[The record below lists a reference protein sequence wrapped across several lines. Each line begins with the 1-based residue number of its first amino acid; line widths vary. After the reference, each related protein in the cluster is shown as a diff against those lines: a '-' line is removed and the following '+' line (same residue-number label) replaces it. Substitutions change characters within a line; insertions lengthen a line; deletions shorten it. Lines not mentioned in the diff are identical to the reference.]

1 MFVIELTIK
10 TNNIKINYFFLSRR
24 FIMSLCIRSITVERR
39 SDKLGV
45 VEGPIDSKVSM
56 QQIASASASKLPSY
70 APDNAG
76 AILVFH
82 TARKAYILGPVRTNK
97 ALHEP
102 RKEVLTKDGTQFP
115 LQISASIGGRYTETD
130 QPFRSAVIDR
140 MNNRMHIF
148 SALAGVE
155 KAQEILKKLTAAV
168 QTDEGWENKV
178 CIHTDKWGEGEGD
191 KMCVLTGVK
200 HVACSETDIVTI
212 ETALKTIMD
221 AKKAAGA
228 NPWEVADYKFVELTP
243 IIESSKATYLDDE
256 VEKATKA
263 YEQFKDTVAVTFND
277 LAIATLA
284 LNDAFQERAFAQL
297 NLS

>member
-1 MFVIELTIK
+1 
-10 TNNIKINYFFLSRR
+10 
-24 FIMSLCIRSITVERR
+24 MSLYIGPLTVERR

-45 VEGPIDSKVSM
+45 VEGTMDSKVSM
-56 QQIASASASKLPSY
+56 QQIASASASKLPNY

-82 TARKAYILGPVRTNK
+82 TASKAYILGPVRTNK
-97 ALHEP
+97 ALHESG
-102 RKEVLTKDGTQFP
+102 KEVLTKDGTIYP
-115 LQISASIGGRYTETD
+115 LQISASIGGRYTEAN

-140 MNNRMHIF
+140 MNNRMYIHA
-148 SALAGVE
+148 ALAGAE
-155 KAQEILKKLTAAV
+155 KAQEILKKLTAVV

-200 HVACSETDIVTI
+200 HLACSETDIVTI
-212 ETALKTIMD
+212 EAALKQIMD

-228 NPWEVADYKFVELTP
+228 KSWEVADYKFVELTP
-243 IIESSKATYLDDE
+243 IIENSKATYLDDE
-256 VEKATKA
+256 VVKATKA
-263 YEQFKDTVAVTFND
+263 YEQFKDAVAVTFND
-277 LAIATLA
+277 LAVATLA
-284 LNDAFQERAFAQL
+284 LNGAFQERAFAQL